1 MLKGLHLRRIFVN
14 PSLMCADQLR
24 MHGEISALI
33 AAGADLLHI
42 DVMDGSFV
50 PNIQLGTE
58 LMKAI
63 KREFSQPLDVH
74 LMIDR
79 PEDKLGYF
87 PIGEGDWVSFHY
99 KASRSPQRCCEAIR
113 EIGAKALIA
122 LDPETPLSVC
132 AGLVECADGVLVM
145 TVRPGHAG
153 QKLISETIE
162 KIRRARA
169 AMPDKIIEAD
179 GNVSYENAG
188 IMTEAGAD
196 ALVCGSS
203 SLFSGEYGYI
213 DAISILKGGI
223 K

>member
-1 MLKGLHLRRIFVN
+1 MRRIFVN

-24 MHGEISALI
+24 IYGEISALI

-63 KREFSQPLDVH
+63 KREFSQPLDIH

-79 PEDKLGYF
+79 PGDKLEYF

-99 KASRSPQRCCEAIR
+99 KASRDPGRVCEAIR
-113 EIGAKALIA
+113 EMGAKALIA
-122 LDPETPLSVC
+122 LDPETPAGVC
-132 AGLVECADGVLVM
+132 AGLEGCADGVLIM

-153 QKLISETIE
+153 QKLIPETIE
-162 KIRRARA
+162 KIRLARA

-179 GNVSYENAG
+179 GNVSFKNAG

-203 SLFSGEYGYI
+203 SLFSDEYGYEESI
-213 DAISILKGGI
+213 RILKGG
-223 K
+223 KK